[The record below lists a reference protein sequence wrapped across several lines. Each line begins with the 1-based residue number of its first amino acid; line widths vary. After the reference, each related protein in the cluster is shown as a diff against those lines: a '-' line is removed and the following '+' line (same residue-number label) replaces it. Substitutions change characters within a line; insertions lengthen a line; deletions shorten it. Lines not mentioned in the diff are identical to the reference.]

1 MTDSSPHAKGTTLRR
16 FKKENGAIYHIAS
29 SADLASLFAL
39 HESKPIVANSP
50 TLSKKSSFPPS
61 ATIRPL
67 RAVRRLLR
75 TSETVIPPKT
85 TYEHAVKTSASSPTN
100 SSSKK
105 SSTRKL
111 QRSASSRVEDG
122 AETDIASI
130 TSRILRR
137 FPILQAPFSQTTLAK
152 YALEDLNMNIRCYTR
167 HVTTW
172 DAPDRASFIF
182 PAQLMITCTSMND
195 FDPLVVPDVTD
206 VDLICTTVAI
216 NGTRKSHPQIAF
228 RSSYEGATIRY
239 VNDAPTFDL
248 SQGIHIGN
256 VPWCST
262 MDGDGNFGWYMYF
275 WIPIPFALFQRAETK
290 VFKIDAKVGINGID
304 GEDGFLHASSDFTM
318 SRLRRA
324 LVMT

>member
-1 MTDSSPHAKGTTLRR
+1 MSPAADTRSRTRGANYDEPSDTVVNCSTMTDSSPHAKGTALRR
-16 FKKENGAIYHIAS
+16 FKKENGAIYHVAS

-85 TYEHAVKTSASSPTN
+85 TYEHAVKSSASSPTK

-105 SSTRKL
+105 SGTRKL

-137 FPILQAPFSQTTLAK
+137 ILQAPFSQTTLAK
-152 YALEDLNMNIRCYTR
+152 YAIEDLNMNIHCCTR

-172 DAPDRASFIF
+172 DAPDR
-182 PAQLMITCTSMND
+182 
-195 FDPLVVPDVTD
+195 
-206 VDLICTTVAI
+206 
-216 NGTRKSHPQIAF
+216 
-228 RSSYEGATIRY
+228 
-239 VNDAPTFDL
+239 
-248 SQGIHIGN
+248 
-256 VPWCST
+256 
-262 MDGDGNFGWYMYF
+262 
-275 WIPIPFALFQRAETK
+275 
-290 VFKIDAKVGINGID
+290 
-304 GEDGFLHASSDFTM
+304 
-318 SRLRRA
+318 
-324 LVMT
+324 